1 MGILEDMANLQR
13 QNATPKPLKLNG
25 TPPSSNN
32 AIPNP
37 KVKIKGI
44 AYKKSNMS
52 PTMPTIKVKTP
63 AIHLK
68 AYSIVNEQLS
78 RAGELAKL
86 ERAIIDLEAMGYNK
100 TRINEVSKYARAYAK
115 SSSKVTAKELLD
127 FYAQVMTR
135 PALQSEANTKL
146 MRDIIYGLYKA
157 IGLYEDIVR
166 DEQDKG

>member
-13 QNATPKPLKLNG
+13 QNTTPKPVKLNK
-25 TPPSSNN
+25 PPS
-32 AIPNP
+32 I
-37 KVKIKGI
+37 KIK
-44 AYKKSNMS
+44 N
-52 PTMPTIKVKTP
+52 PTGVPTIKVKTP
-63 AIHLK
+63 SIPLK
-68 AYSIVNEQLS
+68 AYTVAGEQLS

-100 TRINEVSKYARAYAK
+100 TRINEASKYARAYAK
-115 SSSKVTAKELLD
+115 SSSKVTARELLD

-166 DEQDKG
+166 DEQDKD